1 MPHGACFT
9 KGGQKLFG
17 QCPYRGST
25 FQKGATLTQIWC
37 RFLRCCCCIGWMRS
51 CWFGYSRQRLGLQ
64 CLWQCRDC
72 LHRRASLHLGVDLST
87 QFLPLVPD
95 PFEGAL
101 LPKLRCINSLLG
113 PYWIT
118 SSADAVQLWYHLR
131 INTTSKI
138 YVLPARRDTKLYIV
152 KLKDRSK
159 SILEV
164 TGTNDSLTLL
174 LLCKQGLI
182 NCGLS
187 FW

>member
-1 MPHGACFT
+1 
-9 KGGQKLFG
+9 
-17 QCPYRGST
+17 
-25 FQKGATLTQIWC
+25 
-37 RFLRCCCCIGWMRS
+37 MRS

-118 SSADAVQLWYHLR
+118 GSADAVQLWYHLR

-138 YVLPARRDTKLYIV
+138 CVLPARRGTKLYIV
-152 KLKDRSK
+152 KLKDRYK

-164 TGTNDSLTLL
+164 TGTNDSLIFSYFTSRDWSIVSWVSD
-174 LLCKQGLI
+174 CD
-182 NCGLS
+182 S
-187 FW
+187 W